1 MTDLYK
7 KITNKPTNNFIEVME
22 FLIKEYKIF
31 IKIYEIEEYN
41 LNDFG
46 YEIINSETKSVI
58 SSYSNL
64 NTYSLA
70 VERAL
75 KHVISLINI
84 KKINDDYIKIISK
97 IKDGEVIKFDDWPMS
112 KFSVRSYDHSG
123 HMLDKEHIIGVSN
136 KGIHIL
142 FSDEPIQLNN
152 LVYLE
157 DRKIVLNKIK
167 NKYFKNEYIRESE
180 ERKSQHYQQIIES
193 APEI

>member
-7 KITNKPTNNFIEVME
+7 KITNKSTNNFIEVME

-31 IKIYEIEEYN
+31 IKIYEIEEYK

-97 IKDGEVIKFDDWPMS
+97 IKDGEVIKFDDWSMS
-112 KFSVRSYDHSG
+112 KFSVRPYDYSG

-136 KGIHIL
+136 KGLYIL

-152 LVYLE
+152 LIYLE
-157 DRKIVLNKIK
+157 DRKIVLNKIT
-167 NKYFKNEYIRESE
+167 NEIL
-180 ERKSQHYQQIIES
+180 KK
-193 APEI
+193 

>member
-31 IKIYEIEEYN
+31 IKIYEIEEYK

-97 IKDGEVIKFDDWPMS
+97 IKDGEVIKFDDWSMS
-112 KFSVRSYDHSG
+112 KFSVRSYDKSEHI
-123 HMLDKEHIIGVSN
+123 LDKEHIIGVSN

-167 NKYFKNEYIRESE
+167 NKYFKNEYIKESE
-180 ERKSQHYQQIIES
+180 ERKRQHYQQIIES

>member
-31 IKIYEIEEYN
+31 IKIYEIEEYK

-97 IKDGEVIKFDDWPMS
+97 IKDGEIIKFDDWSMS
-112 KFSVRSYDHSG
+112 KFSVRSYDKSEHI
-123 HMLDKEHIIGVSN
+123 LDKEHIIGFSN

-142 FSDEPIQLNN
+142 FSDELIQLNN

-157 DRKIVLNKIK
+157 DRKIVLNKIT
-167 NKYFKNEYIRESE
+167 NKYLKNEYIKESE
-180 ERKSQHYQQIIES
+180 ERKRQHYQQIIES

>member
-31 IKIYEIEEYN
+31 IKIYEIEEYK

-97 IKDGEVIKFDDWPMS
+97 IKDGEIIKFDDWSMS
-112 KFSVRSYDHSG
+112 KFSVRSYDKSEHI
-123 HMLDKEHIIGVSN
+123 LDKEHIIGVSN

-167 NKYFKNEYIRESE
+167 NKYFKNEYIKESE
-180 ERKSQHYQQIIES
+180 ERKRQHYQQIIES

>member
-31 IKIYEIEEYN
+31 IKIYEIEEYK

-97 IKDGEVIKFDDWPMS
+97 IKDGEVIKFDDWSMS
-112 KFSVRSYDHSG
+112 KFSVRSYDKSEHI
-123 HMLDKEHIIGVSN
+123 LDKEHIIGVSN

-157 DRKIVLNKIK
+157 DRKIVLNKIT
-167 NKYFKNEYIRESE
+167 NKYLKNECIKESE
-180 ERKSQHYQQIIES
+180 ERKRQHYQQIIES